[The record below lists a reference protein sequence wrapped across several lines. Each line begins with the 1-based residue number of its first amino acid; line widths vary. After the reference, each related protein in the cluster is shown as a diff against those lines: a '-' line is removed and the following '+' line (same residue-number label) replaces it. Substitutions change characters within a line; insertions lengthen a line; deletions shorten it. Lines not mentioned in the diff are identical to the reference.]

1 MALSD
6 CHGEEENLSV
16 FVDGELP
23 AGQQRAVARHLLDCP
38 DCAARAGRLLAVK
51 YYLGAGAEEPAPL
64 GAGFWA
70 RLDQALDL
78 VDAVAERAAAR
89 PITPAARRAWALAGA
104 GVFLILAAWVLRL
117 ATLPPPVPPET
128 LIRAHEGLALRIP
141 QSPLTPAA
149 WAPGQSPRTGRTWLP
164 QARLD
169 QAVGTTAIHQHL
181 YRVSSL
187 PLSAF
192 TLPSSSLA
200 KHRLQFVRL
209 EAGMYYVAAG
219 ERTSIVAWR
228 EGDHWRVLTADA
240 PLTQLLPLAQVFS
253 QMEMP

>member
-1 MALSD
+1 MSD
-6 CHGEEENLSV
+6 CHREEENLSV

-23 AGQQRAVARHLLDCP
+23 AGQQRAVARHLLDCSE
-38 DCAARAGRLLAVK
+38 CAARAGRLLAVK

-64 GAGFWA
+64 GAGFWG

-89 PITPAARRAWALAGA
+89 PVTPAARRAWGLAGA
-104 GVFLILAAWVLRL
+104 VVFLILAAWVLRL
-117 ATLPPPVPPET
+117 ATLPPPVPPEA
-128 LIRAHEGLALRIP
+128 LIRAHEGLILRMP
-141 QSPLTPAA
+141 QGPITPAA
-149 WAPGQSPRTGRTWLP
+149 WVPRQSQRAGRTWLP

-169 QAVGTTAIHQHL
+169 QAVGTADISQHL
-181 YRVSSL
+181 YSVSSL

-200 KHRLQFVRL
+200 KHRLQFVSL
-209 EAGMYYVAAG
+209 ETGMYYVSAG
-219 ERTSIVAWR
+219 ERTSVVAWR

-253 QMEMP
+253 QMETP